1 MSIYHELLGKIFPSN
16 SGIVPM
22 TADHEL
28 LGKIFPSNTGLVP
41 MTAGHLPV

>member
-1 MSIYHELLGKIFPSN
+1 MSIYHELDGKIFPSN

-28 LGKIFPSNTGLVP
+28 LGNIFPSNTGLVP